1 MIEKFAD
8 YEKSQYLDK
17 VGTFTFTITN
27 AELTTTKK
35 GDPMW
40 KFECDSEAGKTTLYH
55 AILPTTKWSFN
66 KLIAACLNL
75 TPEQKKT
82 FELDYETIGRQLIG
96 KSFDGKVDEE
106 SYETEIKIPNDDGT
120 FSTTTETKKSYK
132 IVSYDV
138 AGTVAS
144 DEALPF

>member
-8 YEKSQYLDK
+8 FEQIQYLDK
-17 VGTFTFTITN
+17 EGVFTFTIKN

-40 KFECDSEAGKTTLYH
+40 KFDCESDAGKTTLYH

-96 KSFDGKVDEE
+96 KSFDGKVE
-106 SYETEIKIPNDDGT
+106 SERYDKEIKIQNDDGT
-120 FSTTTETKKSYK
+120 FSTATEARTSYK
-132 IVSYDV
+132 IVKYDV
-138 AGTVAS
+138 AGTQVS
-144 DEALPF
+144 DEDLPF

>member
-8 YEKSQYLDK
+8 FEGSYLDK
-17 VGTFTFTITN
+17 TGVFTFTISN

-40 KFECDSEAGKTTLYH
+40 KFDCNSDAGKTTLYH

-96 KSFDGKVDEE
+96 KSFDGTVDEE
-106 SYETEIKIPNDDGT
+106 LYEKEIKIPNDDGT
-120 FSTTTETKKSYK
+120 FSTTTETKMSYK
-132 IVSYDV
+132 IVKYDP
-138 AGTVAS
+138 AGTVVPG
-144 DEALPF
+144 DDLPF